1 MLTRTPTRLEGMRM
15 DLCTYKHKK
24 SPHLEQFP
32 QSIAPEKD
40 LFSFSKKY
48 WVCSV
53 IQLSL
58 ENASERSSSEY
69 AENTQTHHPHT
80 VNIKTHM
87 RINSLHIKNTHKIH
101 FGCLFDL
108 VYIYSLHLFNGSSP
122 NLFILP
128 CHGNVLFNGL
138 RRGQKGI
145 LTWNVQKS
153 ADWGCSDQIPCKVS
167 RYTQKVFKTVK
178 VTVIWLA

>member
-1 MLTRTPTRLEGMRM
+1 MSNYPGRDRRERWHHLHMLTRTPTRMEGMRM
-15 DLCTYKHKK
+15 DLCMHKHKN

-80 VNIKTHM
+80 VNIKTRM
-87 RINSLHIKNTHKIH
+87 RINSLHIKNTHKLNV
-101 FGCLFDL
+101 GCLF
-108 VYIYSLHLFNGSSP
+108 
-122 NLFILP
+122 NLFVKWL
-128 CHGNVLFNGL
+128 HQF
-138 RRGQKGI
+138 I
-145 LTWNVQKS
+145 LTQLHCMKS
-153 ADWGCSDQIPCKVS
+153 IYILQSKF
-167 RYTQKVFKTVK
+167 T
-178 VTVIWLA
+178 